1 MPLQIGWLDMKGLEA
16 NILVEEGGVL
26 EEEAFVLQKLS
37 TTNRAVPGRLKGHH
51 LAYEALGAEPY
62 IVGLVKYGYRLV
74 WEGKPPPPSVT
85 RNNKSVR
92 LAPEWTRAELSRLE
106 ALGCIKEGTPTNILP
121 LSRVFS
127 NKWRLVLDCSRGLN
141 PWCEKRGIRLDD
153 LSHITNTIQRGDYMV
168 VNDLDSGYWHVPV
181 HEQDQRF
188 LGIRHEMEDGT
199 VKTWVWTVLVL
210 GVRDAVH
217 IFTRI
222 IAPIMGELRKQS
234 IRGQIYIDD
243 LITADSTKEG
253 AIEGEKKAKKLFEGC
268 GWVFKEEK
276 RSGEPSQEVKYLGLV
291 INSKEMTFNIP
302 VEKQESIIG
311 RIREIKG
318 RRKVKVKAVA
328 RVIGT
333 LQSVGRATGPI
344 VRIMTRSLYKEV
356 SRAKTWASFVTLCA
370 AAEEELNW
378 WEENLKSVSKYP
390 ILSSM
395 SGREVSSEAAS
406 DASDLGYYSYLVGP
420 PKEFLAAR
428 AFSEEERD
436 RSSTW
441 RELAAIKETWTDKGR
456 LERFRGWKLVHY
468 TDNKATA
475 SIVSKGSRQ
484 PHLQELIRETIM
496 AMREYEVE
504 IECVWKS
511 REDELIRWADG
522 GSREFYADDIE
533 LDFDSMAF
541 IYHHFGD
548 FDIDCFASRL
558 NNKGRCFFSR
568 RDGEGAVGLDFF
580 SQKLL
585 PENTHFCFPPPGSLV
600 MAKRHFERYETSA
613 VMIVPVWASSTFFP
627 TFFPDGKHA
636 AEFVTKMRRLQP
648 IFICGPLVKSNGMR
662 GRKSYITAVLAVDF
676 RRGVGRRV
684 KQGKEFCLDDGC
696 NACLL

>member
-62 IVGLVKYGYRLV
+62 IVGLVKHGYKLV
-74 WEGKPPPPSVT
+74 WEDKPPPPSVT

-395 SGREVSSEAAS
+395 SGREVNSEAAS

-676 RRGVGRRV
+676 RRGVGRRE

>member
-1 MPLQIGWLDMKGLEA
+1 MDCRYGEMKGLEA
-16 NILVEEGGVL
+16 AALLGEEGGVL
-26 EEEAFVLQKLS
+26 EEESFVLQKLS
-37 TTNRAVPGRLKGHH
+37 TTNRAVPGRIKGHH

-62 IVGLVKYGYRLV
+62 IVGLVKHGYRLV
-74 WEGKPPPPSVT
+74 WENKPPPPSIT

-92 LAPEWTRAELSRLE
+92 LAPDWTRAELSRLE
-106 ALGCIKEGTPTNILP
+106 SLGCIKEGKPSVILP

-153 LSHITNTIQRGDYMV
+153 LSHITNTIQQGDYMV
-168 VNDLDSGYWHVPV
+168 VNDLDSGYWHVPI
-181 HEQDQRF
+181 HEEDQHF
-188 LGIRHEMEDGT
+188 LGMQHVMEDGS

-222 IAPIMGELRKQS
+222 IAPIMGDLRKQGF
-234 IRGQIYIDD
+234 RGQIYIDD
-243 LITADSTKEG
+243 LITAASTKKR
-253 AIEGEKKAKKLFEGC
+253 AIEAEKKAKNLFEKC

-291 INSKEMTFNIP
+291 IDSRDMTFNIHK
-302 VEKQESIIG
+302 EKQDTIIS

-328 RVIGT
+328 RVVGT

-344 VRIMTRSLYKEV
+344 VRIMTRSLYQEV
-356 SRAKTWASFVTLCA
+356 SKAKTWSSFVTLGA
-370 AAEEELNW
+370 AAEEELTW
-378 WEENLKSVSKYP
+378 WEKNLKSVSKYP

-395 SGREVSSEAAS
+395 SAREVCSEAAS
-406 DASDLGYYSYLVGP
+406 DASDLGFYSYLVGP

-428 AFSEEERD
+428 AFSDEERG

-441 RELAAIKETWTDKGR
+441 RELAAIKETWTDRAR

-475 SIVSKGSRQ
+475 AIVAKGSKQ
-484 PHLQELIRETIM
+484 PHLQELIRDTIM
-496 AMREYEVE
+496 KMREFEVE

-568 RDGEGAVGLDFF
+568 RDGEGAAGLDFF
-580 SQKLL
+580 SQKLF
-585 PENTHFCFPPPGSLV
+585 PENTHFCFPSPSSLV
-600 MAKRHFERYETSA
+600 LAKRHFERYEVSA
-613 VMIVPVWASSTFFP
+613 VMVVPIWPSSTFFS

-636 AEFVTKMRRLQP
+636 AKFVTKMRRLQP
-648 IFICGPLVKSNGMR
+648 IFICGPLVRSNGMR
-662 GRKSYITAVLAVDF
+662 GRKSYITAVLKVDF
-676 RRGVGRRV
+676 RRGVARRGV
-684 KQGKEFCLDDGC
+684 QEEEFCILGGC